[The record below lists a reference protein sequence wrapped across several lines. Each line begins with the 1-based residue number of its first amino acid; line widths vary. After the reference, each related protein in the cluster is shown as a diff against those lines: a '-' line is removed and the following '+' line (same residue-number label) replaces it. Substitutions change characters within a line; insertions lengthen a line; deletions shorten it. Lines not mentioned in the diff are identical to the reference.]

1 MSARALF
8 AAGDLAGCLAQL
20 QSDVR
25 RQPADGKLRVF
36 LAQLLM
42 VSGEWER
49 ALTQLGV
56 AAELDASALPMLHA
70 YSTAIQCERLRTQ
83 VFAGVRSPLILGE
96 PPPWIASLLQALAVE
111 GEQASLLR
119 ADALSCA
126 QATPGRLNGSSF
138 EWVADADSRLGPVL
152 EVFLN
157 GAYYWAPFERVQRVV
172 IEAPS
177 DIRDLV
183 WVPAQLTWVNGGEA
197 MGLIP
202 SRYPGSELDGNDGI
216 RMGRRTV
223 WNPLGESQYS
233 GLGQRVLASD
243 TDEVG
248 LLDVRE
254 LALHAAA
261 S

>member
-8 AAGDLAGCLAQL
+8 AAGDLAGCRAQL

-25 RQPADGKLRVF
+25 QQPADGKLRVF

-49 ALTQLGV
+49 ALTQLRV

-70 YSTAIQCERLRTQ
+70 YSAAIQCERLRTQ

-96 PPPWIASLLQALAVE
+96 PPPWIASLLQALAVG

-119 ADALSCA
+119 ADALSHA

-183 WVPAQLTWVNGGEA
+183 WVPVQLTWVNGGEA

-202 SRYPGSELDGNDGI
+202 SRYPGSELDGDDSI

-254 LALHAAA
+254 LTLHAAA